1 MFELRIRGATEKARE
16 GNYGH
21 GDEGGGGGEGRGEG
35 LFSIPPSAHSGRR
48 EANQRKGG
56 REGAL
61 VCSPAEQATR
71 KIGHTGEG
79 ETANGSDIAN
89 DLPPAPAPAPAALAI
104 ALFVR
109 KSVMLVGQ
117 SSQ

>member
-21 GDEGGGGGEGRGEG
+21 GDEGGGGEGRGEG

-48 EANQRKGG
+48 EANQRKEG
-56 REGAL
+56 REGGSTRL
-61 VCSPAEQATR
+61 LAEQATR
-71 KIGHTGEG
+71 KIGHTGGEG

-117 SSQ
+117 SSE

>member
-21 GDEGGGGGEGRGEG
+21 GDEGEGGGGEGRGEG
-35 LFSIPPSAHSGRR
+35 LFSIPPSARDGGTEEGQSK
-48 EANQRKGG
+48 EG

-89 DLPPAPAPAPAALAI
+89 DLPPAPAALAV

>member
-1 MFELRIRGATEKARE
+1 MFELLRVRKEGGGRDRESRRE

-21 GDEGGGGGEGRGEG
+21 GDEGGGEGRGEG
-35 LFSIPPSAHSGRR
+35 LFSIPPSAREGEGER

-56 REGAL
+56 KEGRSTRL
-61 VCSPAEQATR
+61 LAEQATR

-89 DLPPAPAPAPAALAI
+89 DLPPARRPRRR
-104 ALFVR
+104 FVR
-109 KSVMLVGQ
+109 LQVRHVSRAIK
-117 SSQ
+117 

>member
-48 EANQRKGG
+48 EANQRKEG
-56 REGAL
+56 REGGSTRL
-61 VCSPAEQATR
+61 LAEQATR
-71 KIGHTGEG
+71 KIGHTGGEG

-89 DLPPAPAPAPAALAI
+89 DLPPAPTAPAI

-117 SSQ
+117 SSE